1 MKLTL
6 IWFLSLTLLLGG
18 CQSNP
23 PEPGPAPTPP
33 VPPVPPTP
41 PPDPNAERSIRIE
54 DKLKIALVI
63 GNSNYEYKSL
73 KNPVNDAKEVS
84 DTLTD
89 LGFNVDLKKDLNKRD
104 MDEAITGFI
113 KRLTRQQGS
122 VAFFYYAGHGARV
135 DGQNYLIPIDND
147 KIASETDVKYAA
159 VDAARILENMQAAD
173 THLNIMVLDACRD
186 NPYPSNSRSL
196 SRGLAVMQQNGSIIA
211 FAAKEGQTAL
221 DTSTNGRNGLYTSYL
236 VKMLKQAKQQKMRID
251 DMFTAVRNAVSQE
264 SNGKQEPWS
273 SVSWRGP
280 YCFGGCEVPVPGSTP
295 IRPQPPQPPSP
306 FTPTPVNND
315 NTPPS
320 GKISG
325 INPNYQI
332 GDTIKYT
339 VTGTDNN
346 ALKTLMFRVA
356 DSSQTETLEV
366 GGKTN
371 TQKSSFSTA
380 GWPAGNYRY
389 SLTVTDKAGNSAEV
403 ATGNFMLEEPKPI
416 PVPIGRS
423 YNCEDLQ
430 RKLELGSELE
440 SLTKDEENFR
450 QSLRGLRN

>member
-6 IWFLSLTLLLGG
+6 IWFLSLTLLFGG

-41 PPDPNAERSIRIE
+41 PPNEVRSIRIE
-54 DKLKIALVI
+54 DKPKIALVI

-73 KNPVNDAKEVS
+73 KNPVNDAKEVYN
-84 DTLTD
+84 TLTD
-89 LGFNVDLKKDLNKRD
+89 LGFDVDLKKDLNKRD

-113 KRLTRQQGS
+113 KRLTRQLGS

-135 DGQNYLIPIDND
+135 DGQNYLIPTDND

-196 SRGLAVMQQNGSIIA
+196 SRGLAIMQQNGSIIA

-280 YCFGGCEVPVPGSTP
+280 YCFGGCEVPPEPGPTP
-295 IRPQPPQPPSP
+295 IRPQPPSP
-306 FTPTPVNND
+306 FTPTPVNPVNND

-320 GKISG
+320 GKVSG
-325 INPNYQI
+325 INQNYHV
-332 GDTIKYT
+332 GETIRYA
-339 VTGTDNN
+339 VTGNDNK

-356 DSSQTETLEV
+356 DSSQADTSWEV
-366 GGKTN
+366 SGPNAK
-371 TQKSSFSTA
+371 KSSSFSTA
-380 GWPAGNYRY
+380 GWPAGRYEY

-403 ATGNFMLEEPKPI
+403 ATGNFVLKEPKPI
-416 PVPIGRS
+416 PVPGPS

-430 RKLELGSELE
+430 RKLELV
-440 SLTKDEENFR
+440 SLTEDEENFR
-450 QSLRGLRN
+450 QSQCH

>member
-1 MKLTL
+1 MKFTL
-6 IWFLSLTLLLGG
+6 IWFLSLILLLGG

-23 PEPGPAPTPP
+23 PESSADNLPVTPP
-33 VPPVPPTP
+33 VEP
-41 PPDPNAERSIRIE
+41 PPPEERGFVITPI
-54 DKLKIALVI
+54 DKPQIALVI

-84 DTLTD
+84 NTLTD
-89 LGFNVDLKKDLNKRD
+89 LGFAVDLKKDLNKRD

-113 KRLTRQQGS
+113 KRLTRQLGS
-122 VAFFYYAGHGARV
+122 VAFFYYAGHGVRV
-135 DGQNYLIPIDND
+135 GGQNYLIPIDND

-186 NPYPSNSRSL
+186 NPYPSATRSL
-196 SRGLAVMQQNGSIIA
+196 SRGLAAMQQDGSIIA

-221 DTSTNGRNGLYTSYL
+221 DSSTNGRNGLYTSYL

-273 SVSWRGP
+273 YVSWRGP
-280 YCFGGCEVPVPGSTP
+280 YCFGGCQSAPPPIIPTP
-295 IRPQPPQPPSP
+295 PYIPSP
-306 FTPTPVNND
+306 SPSVTVD

-320 GKISG
+320 GKVSG
-325 INPNYQI
+325 INPNYPV
-332 GDTIKYT
+332 GETIRYA
-339 VTGTDNN
+339 VTGNDNN

-356 DSSQTETLEV
+356 DSSQAETWEV

-371 TQKSSFSTA
+371 TQKSSFSTT
-380 GWPAGNYRY
+380 GWPARNYRY

-403 ATGNFMLEEPKPI
+403 ATGSFVLKAPSPPPM
-416 PVPIGRS
+416 PVVPPAPLPS
-423 YNCEDLQ
+423 YNCDDLQ
-430 RKLELGSELE
+430 RKLELE
-440 SLTKDEENFR
+440 SLNDQEEQFR
-450 QSLRGLRN
+450 QSHCR